1 MRRFPFHVKPD
12 TNRTRNRDFFQK
24 SSLSLEGGCMNESD
38 DTRQTLGSVTM
49 LLHGICHVDEA
60 RTKEFWDLFFPR
72 MVRVAN
78 RTLACHADAEDA
90 AQEALVKFWQ
100 KAQDGEVPLDL
111 NRFEIWTFLSTM
123 TNRQAIDFLRKKSR
137 QKRGGGLVQTE
148 SALALGSDFDEHTLD
163 GLVGELSFHDFDMVL
178 DELLDALEEDLKT
191 VLICRMMG
199 YTNGEIAE
207 MLGCSERHVRRQVE
221 ELREQ
226 LQGRNEQS

>member
-1 MRRFPFHVKPD
+1 MSEAED
-12 TNRTRNRDFFQK
+12 
-24 SSLSLEGGCMNESD
+24 SSQS
-38 DTRQTLGSVTM
+38 LGSVTM

-60 RTKEFWDLFFPR
+60 QTKEFWDLFFPR

-100 KAQDGEVPLDL
+100 KAQEGEVPMNL

-123 TNRQAIDFLRKKSR
+123 TSRQAIDFLRKKSR

-148 SALALGSDFDEHTLD
+148 SALASEDRSDPHHLD
-163 GLVGELSFHDFDMVL
+163 GLIGELSFHDFDLML
-178 DELLDALEEDLKT
+178 DELLDALDDDPKT
-191 VLICRMMG
+191 ILICRMMG

-221 ELREQ
+221 DLREQ
-226 LQGRNEQS
+226 LQGGMAGEERG

>member
-1 MRRFPFHVKPD
+1 
-12 TNRTRNRDFFQK
+12 
-24 SSLSLEGGCMNESD
+24 MNEPD
-38 DTRQTLGSVTM
+38 DTCQSLGSVTM

-60 RTKEFWDLFFPR
+60 QTKEFWDLFFPR

-78 RTLACHADAEDA
+78 KTLACHADAEDA

-100 KAQDGEVPLDL
+100 KAQEGEVPLDL

-137 QKRGGGLVQTE
+137 QKRGGGNVQSE
-148 SALALGSDFDEHTLD
+148 SALVLGSDAGEHTLD
-163 GLVGELSFHDFDMVL
+163 GLVGELSFHDFDLVL

-191 VLICRMMG
+191 ILICRMMG

-207 MLGCSERHVRRQVE
+207 MVGCSERHVRRQVE

-226 LQGRNEQS
+226 LQGCAGKEEGG